1 MVLMLSILSH
11 SRPRDPLKIYESTLR
26 YEKGTLSKIRTM
38 KDLFRN
44 HEKGGKSLGRNRGY
58 WTRYFT
64 SLGLGDNQWK
74 NVTNGQNGL
83 YPFYVFRP
91 ANCRRMVRIEL
102 LSIEPSDFEDED
114 DDFRFIT
121 SWLDSH
127 CFEDE
132 VRELVIV
139 LLQTEVTVQLAKRL
153 IKDWF
158 KQNDSSINELIS
170 EIYSHHD
177 SD

>member
-1 MVLMLSILSH
+1 MH
-11 SRPRDPLKIYESTLR
+11 
-26 YEKGTLSKIRTM
+26 SKIRTM
-38 KDLFRN
+38 KDLFKD

-58 WTRYFT
+58 WTRFFV

-74 NVTNGQNGL
+74 NVTNDQDGL

-91 ANCRRMVRIEL
+91 VNCRRMVRIEL
-102 LSIEPSDFEDED
+102 LSIEPNNFEDEQD
-114 DDFRFIT
+114 DYKFIT
-121 SWLDSH
+121 SWENTH
-127 CFEDE
+127 YFEDE

-139 LLQTEVTVQLAKRL
+139 LRQTERTVKMAKRL
-153 IKDWF
+153 INEWF
-158 KQNDSSINELIS
+158 KENDSLINELIS